1 MRCHAVMRHGSPR
14 MILGRGLR
22 EPYVACVACELAAF
36 ERSDDCV
43 SITDPGARGIHEI
56 GAAFHFRDQLVV
68 EEVLRFGMQRRIPG
82 RPLRFGGAA
91 YRGHQPS

>member
-1 MRCHAVMRHGSPR
+1 

-43 SITDPGARGIHEI
+43 SITDLGARGIHEI
-56 GAAFHFRDQLVV
+56 GAAFHF
-68 EEVLRFGMQRRIPG
+68 
-82 RPLRFGGAA
+82 
-91 YRGHQPS
+91 